1 MTYSQLEARAKRLS
15 FLGFKLRLF
24 EDKEGWVWE
33 WGYQGT
39 VIKRNA
45 TNAKPKGV
53 ALVFALEDLN
63 A

>member
-33 WGYQGT
+33 WGYQGI

-45 TNAKPKGV
+45 TNAKAKGV